1 MIFKHQFMDEFP
13 FVENEVNTGE
23 YLVETAGYIS
33 PQKQIEG
40 MINAGI
46 RLQLARDEEFD
57 LIGDPD
63 VDLDQN
69 FDDPTRHPGFDMSDA
84 SILANAMLER
94 THNRMEEP
102 QILKNQKKEQDGS
115 ESTPLP
121 EDLK

>member
-1 MIFKHQFMDEFP
+1 MFKHQFMDDFP
-13 FVENEVNTGE
+13 FVENEINSGE

-57 LIGDPD
+57 LYGEPYI
-63 VDLDQN
+63 DLDED
-69 FDDPTRHPGFDMSDA
+69 FDDPTRHSGFDMADA
-84 SILANAMLER
+84 SILAEAMLRHER
-94 THNRMEEP
+94 DRQQESK
-102 QILKNQKKEQDGS
+102 ILKDSEKESDGS
-115 ESTPLP
+115 VNAPLP